1 MIPMGFKPITFILAH
16 ALVLVIFVIMGVFDT
31 DKHENLLGITNLDEL
46 YEIEALG
53 VLRAQQYMLDLDTAF
68 IFDGRLILDVHQIV
82 FGGLYSWAGKWR
94 TIETNI
100 GIETTKIP
108 YAIAEYADHVNYLKN
123 KIKDRTDLIHCLSFT
138 HHRYTQIH
146 PFNNGNGRTAR
157 LITDLVANMNGYQ
170 NVQLYV
176 RESNAERDNYRNAL
190 KAADSYDDFLLKKM
204 IGERLIPFG

>member
-1 MIPMGFKPITFILAH
+1 MVPLEFEPNTFRLKH
-16 ALVLVIFVIMGVFDT
+16 DLVLVIFVIMGVFDP

-46 YEIEALG
+46 FEMEALG
-53 VLRAQQYMLDLDTAF
+53 VLRAQQYMLDLDTTF
-68 IFDGRLILDVHQIV
+68 IFDSRLILDIHQIV
-82 FGGLYSWAGKWR
+82 FGSLYSWAGKWR
-94 TIETNI
+94 TIGTNI
-100 GIETTKIP
+100 GIETAKIP
-108 YAIAEYADHVNYLKN
+108 YAVAEYADHVNYMKN
-123 KIKDRTDLIHCLSFT
+123 NIRDKKDLTHCLFFT

-176 RESNAERDNYRNAL
+176 REGNAERENYRNAL
-190 KAADSYDDFLLKKM
+190 KAADNYDDSVLKKM